1 MMTVAVVS
9 QKGGAGRTTTTMNL
23 AVMFPGKALV
33 IDLDPQRSAMEW
45 GEDRGDQRPDVMVTE
60 PDLLAQ
66 EVKSAKKEGYEL
78 VLIDTPPLADRHAAK
93 AIEVAGFILMPC
105 RPSKIDIDSLAKTLA
120 TLKTLRKA
128 AAGLVVLTQAP
139 PVKNSAVI
147 REARHMI
154 EAMGAVVSPAI
165 IRYRMAFQHSRNS
178 NHVVAEYEPEGAAA
192 AEIAYLLNDLTSR
205 YREVSKS

>member
-1 MMTVAVVS
+1 MQRKRGIWDGTCWRFRTRSKRSVESARYEVEGIGSVHAPDTTVQIPA
-9 QKGGAGRTTTTMNL
+9 
-23 AVMFPGKALV
+23 
-33 IDLDPQRSAMEW
+33 
-45 GEDRGDQRPDVMVTE
+45 
-60 PDLLAQ
+60 
-66 EVKSAKKEGYEL
+66 
-78 VLIDTPPLADRHAAK
+78 
-93 AIEVAGFILMPC
+93 LMPC